1 MIPQYRCA
9 MKLHWLHCNSKD
21 YYANIIQFALLCRT
35 IALPVYDEMYPMVQK
50 SVQDSVQIVKI
61 ASHLAHLLCQ
71 FLIFFNMHWCIALR
85 QCIQWQ
91 GVVCSMQGSSLL
103 PCSIVMFLGWLGLF
117 LHKVCSSTTNVPS
130 DPSILVFVSCAAEH
144 TSVLNP
150 FCRDSGQCPLSQ
162 YWLEVFTRP

>member
-1 MIPQYRCA
+1 
-9 MKLHWLHCNSKD
+9 MK
-21 YYANIIQFALLCRT
+21 
-35 IALPVYDEMYPMVQK
+35 
-50 SVQDSVQIVKI
+50 
-61 ASHLAHLLCQ
+61 
-71 FLIFFNMHWCIALR
+71 
-85 QCIQWQ
+85 CIQWQ

-162 YWLEVFTRP
+162 YWLEVFTKAYMSSVWWSLGATSVQKNSGSPQFSLSHKSTWTGTSPAGTAHTGARSLFLAEDFTALQFSIDFF